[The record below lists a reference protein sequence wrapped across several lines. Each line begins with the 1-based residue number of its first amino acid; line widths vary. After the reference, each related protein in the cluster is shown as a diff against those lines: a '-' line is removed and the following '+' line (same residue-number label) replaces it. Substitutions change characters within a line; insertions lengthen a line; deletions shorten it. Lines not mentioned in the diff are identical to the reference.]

1 MGTVSNLVVSAGRW
15 PVTALLDLL
24 APPRCLACRR
34 RGGTPLCG
42 PCAAQV
48 PLLGHGC
55 RRCAAPR
62 GQAHACWPD
71 DAPVDGVTAAFD
83 YRGVAAAAISTA
95 KLAGAHAGWPGLCAA
110 LLARLEREPPAV
122 DVVTW
127 ITTPTARSHQRGGD
141 HAARLAHLVASR
153 LQLPVVQ
160 LLTARE
166 VPGGRDTYAAVHPL
180 PGTDVLL
187 VDDILTTGAT
197 AWRAAACLRSAGAG
211 RIHLAV
217 LARAGTH
224 TLGGAPRR

>member
-1 MGTVSNLVVSAGRW
+1 MRTVTNLVVGAGGW
-15 PVTALLDLL
+15 PVAALLDLL

-34 RGGTPLCG
+34 RGGTPWCV
-42 PCAAQV
+42 PCAAEV
-48 PLLGHGC
+48 PLLGRGC

-71 DAPVDGVTAAFD
+71 DAPVDAVTAAFD
-83 YRGVAAAAISTA
+83 YRGVTAAAISTA
-95 KLAGAHAGWPGLCAA
+95 KLAGAHAGWPGLVDP
-110 LLARLEREPPAV
+110 LLARLEADPPAV

-127 ITTPTARSHQRGGD
+127 VTTPTARSHQRGGD
-141 HAARLAHLVASR
+141 HAARLANLVAAR
-153 LQLPVVQ
+153 LQLPVAQ
-160 LLTARE
+160 LLAARE
-166 VPGGRDTYAAVHPL
+166 VRGGRDTYAALHPL

-197 AWRAAACLRSAGAG
+197 AWRSSACLRSAGAG